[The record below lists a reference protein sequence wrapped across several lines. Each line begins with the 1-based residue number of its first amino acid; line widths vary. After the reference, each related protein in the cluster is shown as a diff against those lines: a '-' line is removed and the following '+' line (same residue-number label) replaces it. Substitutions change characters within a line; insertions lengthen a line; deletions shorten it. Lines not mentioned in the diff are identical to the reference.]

1 MPDDRTYG
9 FNVDDATALM
19 QSIETR
25 ESGYGESSPRKELR
39 VQCKLTGDL
48 LAAVDSW
55 TDPSTAIAHVYRK
68 YNGGDDMKWSG
79 DTITIVN
86 RFQDISVDA
95 GRYCKAEWID
105 GEWQLY
111 AADCPGGSVSGS
123 F

>member
-9 FNVDDATALM
+9 FNVDDATALT

-25 ESGYGESSPRKELR
+25 ETAYQEARPGKELR
-39 VQCKLTGDL
+39 VQCKLRDDL

-55 TDPSTAIAHVYRK
+55 TDPSTAQAHVYRK
-68 YNGGDDMKWSG
+68 YDDTNDMRWSG
-79 DTITIVN
+79 DIITIVN
-86 RFQDISVDA
+86 RLENISVDA
-95 GRYCKAEWID
+95 GTYCKAEWID

-111 AADCPGGSVSGS
+111 VADCPGGSTSGS